1 MLKHSTKLIFA
12 FILLIVAFTM
22 IVASTYAWLNISTNP
37 AADGIKVAVAG
48 GNTILVA
55 PDITSNEYGEVC
67 HFPGEFSER
76 LDFESNVNYD
86 YLKNLSGLTP
96 VSTADGIHWFY
107 PVYNGLT
114 GHTDTGRIGG
124 YAEDTDMLH
133 ANLTESSEV
142 SAAEAHYA
150 FLDFWVVAPAA
161 EYTLRVST
169 VPENSNTYV
178 LSVPKPV
185 EAENG
190 GFELDSGN
198 AVTEACLRVGFL
210 TNNTVLGT
218 PSMLSYTQSERY
230 SDRYRSL
237 RGEYENISTSGEGQF
252 KFTIFE
258 PNADLH
264 PTDELLNG
272 AYITTE
278 PIVSQ
283 DGSVA
288 DIRDRVTVQRH
299 SSWNRTLHESFAA
312 VGQGIDSIDG
322 ALNLFKNDF
331 EGRLSGYAESG
342 SFVSSTRG
350 LYDAADMTGGTVA
363 SDVLQK
369 AASGGAA
376 EDISI
381 VKLEKNVPQRI
392 RMFVWL
398 EGQDADCVNSAADA
412 GISINI
418 EFAGGN

>member
-1 MLKHSTKLIFA
+1 M
-12 FILLIVAFTM
+12 
-22 IVASTYAWLNISTNP
+22 
-37 AADGIKVAVAG
+37 
-48 GNTILVA
+48 
-55 PDITSNEYGEVC
+55 
-67 HFPGEFSER
+67 
-76 LDFESNVNYD
+76 
-86 YLKNLSGLTP
+86 
-96 VSTADGIHWFY
+96 
-107 PVYNGLT
+107 
-114 GHTDTGRIGG
+114 
-124 YAEDTDMLH
+124 
-133 ANLTESSEV
+133 
-142 SAAEAHYA
+142 
-150 FLDFWVVAPAA
+150 
-161 EYTLRVST
+161 
-169 VPENSNTYV
+169 

-288 DIRDRVTVQRH
+288 DIRDRVTVQWH
-299 SSWNRTLHESFAA
+299 SSWNRTLHQSFAA

-369 AASGGAA
+369 AASGGSA